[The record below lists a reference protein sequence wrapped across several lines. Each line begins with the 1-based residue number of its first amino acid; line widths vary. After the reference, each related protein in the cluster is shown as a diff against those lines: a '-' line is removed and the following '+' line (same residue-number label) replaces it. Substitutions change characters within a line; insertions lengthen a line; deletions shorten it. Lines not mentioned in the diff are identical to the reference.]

1 MLLGFVS
8 YEQYLILHV
17 EEKGHAKRMEFW
29 ETQMFLAVPSQQDR
43 ACPLQHEGSFAVGG
57 CPTSWCETW
66 WDLHHHCSGSA
77 ELAHGH
83 VLVEGEMGSIS
94 CAFLLSLKPLLNCHQ
109 LCWDALKP
117 LAGMCCRCMECVMDV
132 WNVGDLILHYYCR
145 PKMHLKD
152 VGCWLG

>member
-8 YEQYLILHV
+8 YEQYFILHV

-29 ETQMFLAVPSQQDR
+29 ERQMILAVPSKCVPCSTR
-43 ACPLQHEGSFAVGG
+43 VPLPSVGVR
-57 CPTSWCETW
+57 PLDEVW
-66 WDLHHHCSGSA
+66 WDLHRRCSGSA

-83 VLVEGEMGSIS
+83 VLVEGETGSTS
-94 CAFLLSLKPLLNCHQ
+94 CAFLLSLKPLLSWHQ

-132 WNVGDLILHYYCR
+132 RNVGDIILHYYCR
-145 PKMHLKD
+145 LKLYLKD